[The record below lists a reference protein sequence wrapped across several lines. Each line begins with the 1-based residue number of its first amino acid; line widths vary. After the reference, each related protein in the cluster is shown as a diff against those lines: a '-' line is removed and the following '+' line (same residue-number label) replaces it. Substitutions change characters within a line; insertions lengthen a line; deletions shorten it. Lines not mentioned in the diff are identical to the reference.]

1 MRYNIHMS
9 TSNWLKALGIGLG
22 VAAGVGGGLYHRFV
36 RAPLPNLNGW
46 VDLIGLSAP
55 AEVLWDTW
63 GVPHVYAQTTEDM
76 YFIQGYLH
84 AQDRLWQMDLN
95 RRIGAGRLSE
105 IFGERALEADRFLR
119 RVGLRRV
126 AQEEAKLLEGEVAQI
141 QAAYCNG
148 VNNFIRNNRERL
160 PVEFTLLRYQPSPW
174 TPVDSLQWAKL
185 LGWSLSVN
193 WDLELFR
200 AQAIVS
206 FGQEKV
212 EALEHPYPAGHPL
225 TVPPGATEPL
235 SGEAAS
241 GLWEEV
247 GSILGGGMSNAWAV
261 AGNRTESGKPLLV
274 NDPHLHPQLPSVW
287 YEMHLESQD
296 VQVAGASVPGASG
309 IIIGHNQ
316 HIAWGVTASLVDTQD
331 LYLERFSD
339 TERKQ
344 YQSEKGLQDTQTVQE
359 PISVKGRY
367 EPVLE
372 EVVR

>member
-36 RAPLPNLNGW
+36 RAPLPNLNGR

-63 GVPHVYAQTTEDM
+63 GVPHVYASTTEDM

-95 RRIGAGRLSE
+95 RRIGAGKLSE

-241 GLWEEV
+241 SLWEEV

-287 YEMHLESQD
+287 YEMHLESPD
-296 VQVAGASVPGASG
+296 VRVAGASVPGASG

-316 HIAWGVTASLVDTQD
+316 HIAWGRYRQPCG
-331 LYLERFSD
+331 
-339 TERKQ
+339 
-344 YQSEKGLQDTQTVQE
+344 YQ
-359 PISVKGRY
+359 
-367 EPVLE
+367 
-372 EVVR
+372 

>member
-160 PVEFTLLRYQPSPW
+160 PVEFTLLRLPAIA
-174 TPVDSLQWAKL
+174 VD
-185 LGWSLSVN
+185 
-193 WDLELFR
+193 
-200 AQAIVS
+200 
-206 FGQEKV
+206 
-212 EALEHPYPAGHPL
+212 AG
-225 TVPPGATEPL
+225 
-235 SGEAAS
+235 
-241 GLWEEV
+241 
-247 GSILGGGMSNAWAV
+247 
-261 AGNRTESGKPLLV
+261 
-274 NDPHLHPQLPSVW
+274 
-287 YEMHLESQD
+287 
-296 VQVAGASVPGASG
+296 
-309 IIIGHNQ
+309 
-316 HIAWGVTASLVDTQD
+316 
-331 LYLERFSD
+331 
-339 TERKQ
+339 
-344 YQSEKGLQDTQTVQE
+344 
-359 PISVKGRY
+359 
-367 EPVLE
+367 
-372 EVVR
+372 